1 VEQAVLRSFG
11 VVGALAA
18 AALALVVGILAFN
31 AHSNGGEHPPVAGGP
46 QPGSA
51 DHPGVAAE
59 LRRYL
64 PAALGG
70 DDGQR
75 YPPPP
80 AAAPPPAAE
89 SRPPVTVRATSAGGG
104 GAPSAAPP
112 RAAAACNP
120 GLVGSL
126 LAVVG
131 SLLGGSGSPC

>member
-1 VEQAVLRSFG
+1 MLRSFG

-18 AALALVVGILAFN
+18 AALALVIGILAFN
-31 AHSNGGEHPPVAGGP
+31 AHSNSDQHPPVAGGP
-46 QPGSA
+46 QSGNA
-51 DHPGVAAE
+51 DHPGVVAE
-59 LRRYL
+59 LRKYL

-70 DDGQR
+70 DNGQK
-75 YPPPP
+75 YASPPV
-80 AAAPPPAAE
+80 AAPPVAAE
-89 SRPPVTVRATSAGGG
+89 SRPTVTVRATSAGGG

-131 SLLGGSGSPC
+131 SLLGGGGSPC